1 MAISEVIGAMMVLI
15 TEETTRNIQEEI
27 EWTDHQKED
36 ATTTSLTVG
45 AMMSSLPE
53 VTLTGSRTEDVMM
66 MVSLAKVAHALLP
79 QVAEVSTVVT
89 TTAAHRAVLRERSPR
104 AVAVAHSVAAARS
117 TAPLVAVARSAVAH
131 VVAAVMVQEVSSE
144 DADKDKDKCNI

>member
-27 EWTDHQKED
+27 AWTDHQKED

-89 TTAAHRAVLRERSPR
+89 TTAVHRAVLRERSPR
-104 AVAVAHSVAAARS
+104 AVAVARS